1 MSLGLLALIGGAIFI
16 IYLMTRSSPGPD
28 KSSNNAIAPPPP
40 GKRGT
45 KQDGTHSAAR
55 SAAAAMSGGASK
67 AAPNTDG
74 GLKGEYQSL
83 LAELSPV
90 FADGAAAK
98 PAKGDMAKL
107 QRLGRLGETPSLKGV
122 VDKPAVATMLESGMA
137 WIDDVYGPG
146 NATGKTR
153 LEAFEKSAKKLRP
166 RKKKGESSASG
177 GEKKAITGKFGLPFD
192 VEAFAAYFPDGW
204 DLAKKLED
212 GLLLAGPG
220 DAKILVGPHQ
230 LEPSSDLFEVVE
242 NYLEHFDADS
252 EIEPFTSSIRT
263 RGWAVEATSEGVSH
277 LMVELW
283 GPALMSA
290 RFVYE
295 APELDPSIKQIL
307 KQAAMN
313 LTWLNAPVTRSDDLP
328 VKNIRELHRH
338 IRTVLK
344 GNEEARDGLLS
355 SFDDDESI
363 WLFVHQLEEVAQE
376 GASVYPLV
384 RALVRYALTHDARC
398 DVDDLCKLQSWCGV
412 HFLNDRELAQML
424 SAHAESKAE
433 STKDFLELLT
443 VAGSTGDSARESALL
458 QLALSAAKSSDDHVE
473 IASHPLIARDA
484 VQARA
489 QLDAALF
496 AAADVGDLRK
506 VLDHDAATADLL
518 APVLERLRVSC
529 GEQDFLSSAW
539 NPLDVLKVA
548 CNKEF
553 MTKEA
558 AEAEILSLVDASPV
572 LSDTAEVATPGA
584 SVGGDAEEDASADGD
599 EVARELGLPDLSEI
613 TDVDGESMQ
622 LLSLAE
628 SANNEDWASLR
639 DTLLDRAMKAAN
651 RPGQKYAIYQ
661 FLNEKLGNKQYS
673 WRRDKGSTS
682 TEAEDAR
689 ALAYLDANRD
699 ILQPFIEKKN
709 EGERVE
715 ALMDSICQCAL
726 LVSWGDGELSAEEK
740 EEIQKV
746 RPIAEMI
753 YRNRDAIALLEKT
766 EAIDKAREARKSTV
780 IMHSLSSMWMF
791 EPAYSQELTESLAEV
806 SSLEELDALVRMYAA
821 KIEDPFGKRLAAWTA
836 TEVASA
842 DGLEDGEKR
851 ILKLM
856 AEVWELDL
864 KENQRYFA
872 DFVYPTTSDNIE
884 FTGKSGGD
892 RLAEARALDAKLRE
906 EGGEEVAGTLAELLG
921 VDSIEAL
928 VRLLRSQDQEEEEV
942 EDTRPLPPVFEA
954 VFHRGSIEEAVQLV
968 RSGEDAN
975 QTINISGVAGLS
987 LLTLAAEKASVDV
1000 VRSLVELGADVN
1012 RIIGNPKR
1020 KTGYDTPLCAAIKG
1034 GRIDTFDYL
1043 LEAGA
1048 NPDPFAD
1055 REGGWTPLTHAA
1067 QHHNSAMVKSLL
1079 DRGVNV
1085 ADCRGWNAFKYLANE
1100 DSNEARKCID
1110 LLVKAGIDT
1119 TRADDEGHTGIHNA
1133 VPSGSVDWVSYLLE
1147 IGKIPVDLPIRSLLG
1162 VHFHT
1167 PLLRAMAWGN
1177 VPVVDY
1183 LLSKGADPA
1192 ARNGDKGIFGAIAR
1206 ASIDGS
1212 LPKGVPQIEKFVA
1225 LGLKP
1230 EIKDVMEILSSLS
1243 EADDDHSRR
1252 IGPVLDAVAGNLE
1265 FNQGLL
1271 NEVEPEKIGNA
1282 IAEAMSAAPKLT
1294 QRFLGSLKK
1303 KGGLD
1308 LESLAAEESD
1318 DSDSRVLV
1326 ASHAIHHETAGRTQ
1340 KVDKFI
1346 EAVLALVAERGE
1358 DPGVAKGN
1366 LIWSFGNDWSE
1377 RDAAFNRYVEALQG
1391 DAFAAAVRKKTDEVI
1406 AKRVYPIAPWMY
1418 RGFKVMPVEGDGS
1431 RGRWSVR
1438 MGNIELSADCEE
1450 RMRQMLDI
1458 ELDAG
1463 ELEEG
1468 SAGVDDDEGDISSRP
1483 LLPFDGKK
1491 NSFLQASMC
1500 IYQAAAGDGLFND
1513 EEIDGFI
1520 SANEEL
1526 ARVYDLP
1533 DDADLIKTGVK
1544 AQKTVDAVYAK
1555 YSTIP
1560 LDEIHRNARKLATKI
1575 DDPFLQKVIVLLS
1588 IKAADA
1594 DDDLND
1600 YEMQVINIYLEKW
1613 NLSLD
1618 EVEEIDGEF

>member
-40 GKRGT
+40 GKRRT
-45 KQDGTHSAAR
+45 KQDGTHSAA
-55 SAAAAMSGGASK
+55 AASSVGASK
-67 AAPNTDG
+67 TAPRTDG
-74 GLKGEYQSL
+74 DLKGEYQSL

-122 VDKPAVATMLESGMA
+122 VDKPAVVAMLESGMA
-137 WIDDVYGPG
+137 WIEGIYGPG

-153 LEAFEKSAKKLRP
+153 LEAFEKSAKKLMP

-192 VEAFAAYFPDGW
+192 VEAFAARFPDGW

-384 RALVRYALTHDARC
+384 RALLRYALTHDARF

-412 HFLNDRELAQML
+412 HFLNDPELEQML
-424 SAHAESKAE
+424 ATHAESKAE
-433 STKDFLELLT
+433 STKDFLELAT
-443 VAGSTGDSARESALL
+443 AAKSTGDSERESALL
-458 QLALSAAKSSDDHVE
+458 QLALSAAKSTDDHVE
-473 IASHPLIARDA
+473 IASHPLIARDP

-489 QLDAALF
+489 QLDAAL
-496 AAADVGDLRK
+496 AASKDVGDLRK
-506 VLDHDAATADLL
+506 LLDHDAATSDLMQ
-518 APVLERLRVSC
+518 PVVDRLRTSC
-529 GEQDFLSSAW
+529 GDSEFLSSAW
-539 NPLDVLKVA
+539 NPLDVLRVA
-548 CNKEF
+548 CDKEF
-553 MTKEA
+553 MQRED
-558 AEAEILSLVDASPV
+558 AEALLLSLVESSPF
-572 LSDTAEVATPGA
+572 LSDATDPAKSETAP
-584 SVGGDAEEDASADGD
+584 GGDPNDDAIVDGD
-599 EVARELGLPDLSEI
+599 EEASETDLPDLSDI
-613 TDVDGESMQ
+613 TELQAESMR
-622 LLSLAE
+622 LLSLAK
-628 SANNEDWASLR
+628 SANSEDWESLR
-639 DTLLDRAMKAAN
+639 ETLLERAMTAAT

-661 FLNEKLGNKQYS
+661 FLNEELGQKRYS
-673 WRRDKGSTS
+673 WLRDENAAPTA
-682 TEAEDAR
+682 EEDAR
-689 ALAYLDANRD
+689 ALAYLEANRD
-699 ILQPFIEKKN
+699 TLQPFIDKKT
-709 EGERVE
+709 EAERIE
-715 ALMDSICQCAL
+715 ALMDNICQCAL
-726 LVSWGDGELSAEEK
+726 LVSWGDGELSADEK
-740 EEIQKV
+740 EEVQKV

-766 EAIDKAREARKSTV
+766 EDIEKAREARGSTAIV
-780 IMHSLSSMWMF
+780 HSFSTMWIF
-791 EPAYSQELTESLAEV
+791 EPAYSRELTENLGEV
-806 SSLEELDALVRMYAA
+806 TSREELDALVRMYAA

-836 TEVASA
+836 YEVAST
-842 DGLEDGEKR
+842 DGLDDGEKR
-851 ILKLM
+851 ILKIM
-856 AEVWELDL
+856 ADVWELDL
-864 KENQRYFA
+864 KENQRYFV

-892 RLAEARALDAKLRE
+892 RLADARALDAKLRE
-906 EGGEEVAGTLAELLG
+906 EGGDDAAKTLSEVLG

-928 VRLLRSQDQEEEEV
+928 VRLLRSQNDEEEEV
-942 EDTRPLPPVFEA
+942 EDTRPLPPIFEA
-954 VFHRGSIEEAVQLV
+954 VFRRGSIEEAVELV
-968 RSGEDAN
+968 RSGEDVN
-975 QTINISGVAGLS
+975 QTINMSGVAGLS
-987 LLTLAAEKASVDV
+987 LLALAAEQASVDV

-1012 RIIGNPKR
+1012 RVIGNPRR
-1020 KTGYDTPLCAAIKG
+1020 KTGYDTPLCAAIKR
-1034 GRIDTFDYL
+1034 GRIDNFDYL

-1067 QHHNSAMVKSLL
+1067 QHHNAAMVKELL
-1079 DRGVNV
+1079 DRGVDSNL
-1085 ADCRGWNAFKYLANE
+1085 ADCRGWNAFKCLAFE
-1100 DSNEARKCID
+1100 DSVEARKCID
-1110 LLVKAGIDT
+1110 MLVKAGIDT
-1119 TRADDEGHTGIHNA
+1119 TRTDDEGHAAIHNA

-1147 IGKIPVDLPIRSLLG
+1147 VGKIPVDLPIRSLPGL
-1162 VHFHT
+1162 HFHT
-1167 PLLRAMAWGN
+1167 PLLRAMAFGN
-1177 VPVVDY
+1177 LPVVDL

-1192 ARNGDKGIFGAIAR
+1192 ARNEDKGVFGAIAR
-1206 ASIDGS
+1206 GCILGE
-1212 LPKGVPQIEKFVA
+1212 LKKGAPQVKRFVD
-1225 LGLKP
+1225 LGLRP
-1230 EIKDVMEILSSLS
+1230 VLGDVMTILSDLS
-1243 EADDDHSRR
+1243 EADDDNRRR
-1252 IGPVLDAVAGNLE
+1252 IGPVLDAIADALRFTADQTSELE
-1265 FNQGLL
+1265 A
-1271 NEVEPEKIGNA
+1271 EKLEETLS
-1282 IAEAMSAAPKLT
+1282 EAMSSAPELT
-1294 QRFLGSLKK
+1294 QRFLDRLEKK
-1303 KGGLD
+1303 AGLN
-1308 LESLAAEESD
+1308 LEGLALADADSD
-1318 DSDSRVLV
+1318 DGQILL
-1326 ASHAIHHETAGRTQ
+1326 ASHAVHHETVGRTS
-1340 KVDKFI
+1340 KVEKFI
-1346 EAVLALVAERGE
+1346 AAVLDMVEARGE
-1358 DPGVAKGN
+1358 DRDVAEAN
-1366 LIWSFGNDWSE
+1366 LVWSFGPDRSE
-1377 RDAAFNRYVEALQG
+1377 RDAAFNSYVERLSG
-1391 DAFAAAVRKKTDEVI
+1391 NDYESAVRDKTEYVI
-1406 AKRVYPIAPWMY
+1406 AARVRPIAPWMH
-1418 RGFKVMPVEGDGS
+1418 RDFKVMPVKEGAG

-1438 MGNIELSADCEE
+1438 VGNIELGADCEE
-1450 RMRQMLDI
+1450 RMRQMID
-1458 ELDAG
+1458 EFDD
-1463 ELEEG
+1463 G
-1468 SAGVDDDEGDISSRP
+1468 SSDETDDLGDDDEIDTPEKR

-1526 ARVYDLP
+1526 ARVFDLP
-1533 DDADLIKTGVK
+1533 VGADLIKTGVK